1 MKAASSQVDD
11 IMNTRWHRLVL
22 IAGFAAL
29 AAVPAVAQQAPAAP
43 QSGKAAP
50 AAAATTTA
58 ADKEEGEFDIE
69 QNLEDVLQQQP
80 MGADS
85 YRYDSQGRRDP
96 FRSLIGPRQSLGEGE
111 RPPGV
116 PGFLVDEID
125 LSGVFKTKQGL
136 VAMIKGPDNKGYLIR
151 VGDKVFDGELIRIA
165 QGSIVFRQEV
175 NDPTQI
181 ERYKEVVK
189 ELVPQ
194 TVKK

>member
-1 MKAASSQVDD
+1 MVAGELASSRVDE
-11 IMNTRWHRLVL
+11 MMKTLWQRLV
-22 IAGFAAL
+22 FAAG
-29 AAVPAVAQQAPAAP
+29 AATLVMVPAVAQQPAAD
-43 QSGKAAP
+43 KAATPAP
-50 AAAATTTA
+50 AAAS
-58 ADKEEGEFDIE
+58 EQEGAFNIE
-69 QNLEDVLQQQP
+69 QNLEDVLQQP
-80 MGADS
+80 LGADT

-111 RPPGV
+111 RPTGV

-125 LSGVFKTKQGL
+125 LSGVVRTKQGL
-136 VAMIKGPDNKGYLIR
+136 VAMIKGPDNKGYLVR

>member
-1 MKAASSQVDD
+1 M
-11 IMNTRWHRLVL
+11 TRRWHRLV
-22 IAGFAAL
+22 ITAGLTAL
-29 AAVPAVAQQAPAAP
+29 AALPVLAQQAPAASP
-43 QSGKAAP
+43 SGKAAP
-50 AAAATTTA
+50 AATSSAPQA
-58 ADKEEGEFDIE
+58 EEQGEFDIE

-80 MGADS
+80 MGADT

-125 LSGVFKTKQGL
+125 LSGVVKTKQGL

-151 VGDKVFDGELIRIA
+151 VGDKVFDGELIRIS
-165 QGSIVFRQEV
+165 QNSIVFRQEV

>member
-1 MKAASSQVDD
+1 
-11 IMNTRWHRLVL
+11 MNRRWHRLVL
-22 IAGFAAL
+22 IAGLVAVVAAP
-29 AAVPAVAQQAPAAP
+29 VVAQKAPAAP
-43 QSGKAAP
+43 QSGTAAP
-50 AAAATTTA
+50 ADTTTA
-58 ADKEEGEFDIE
+58 APGKEGEFDIE

-80 MGADS
+80 VGADS

-125 LSGVFKTKQGL
+125 LAGVVKTKQGL
-136 VAMIKGPDNKGYLIR
+136 VAMIKGPDNKGYLVR

>member
-1 MKAASSQVDD
+1 MEGTMKTSWD
-11 IMNTRWHRLVL
+11 RLVVML
-22 IAGFAAL
+22 AL
-29 AAVPAVAQQAPAAP
+29 VAIPLLPLAAQQA
-43 QSGKAAP
+43 G
-50 AAAATTTA
+50 TTTA
-58 ADKEEGEFDIE
+58 APKPESTSTSDEREEFDIE
-69 QNLEDVLQQQP
+69 QNLEDVLQQP
-80 MGADS
+80 LGAET

-96 FRSLIGPRQSLGEGE
+96 FRSLIGPRQSLGESE

-125 LSGVFKTKQGL
+125 LAGVIRTKQGL
-136 VAMIKGPDNKGYLIR
+136 VAMIKGPDNKGYLMR

-165 QGSIVFRQEV
+165 QGSIVLRQEV

-194 TVKK
+194 TGKK

>member
-1 MKAASSQVDD
+1 MKTLWQ
-11 IMNTRWHRLVL
+11 RLV
-22 IAGFAAL
+22 FAAC
-29 AAVPAVAQQAPAAP
+29 AATLVIVPAAAQQPAAE
-43 QSGKAAP
+43 KAAP
-50 AAAATTTA
+50 PAAAEAT
-58 ADKEEGEFDIE
+58 EGAFNIE
-69 QNLEDVLQQQP
+69 QNLEDVLQQP
-80 MGADS
+80 LGADT

-125 LSGVFKTKQGL
+125 LSGVVRTKQGL
-136 VAMIKGPDNKGYLIR
+136 VAMIKGPDNKGYLVR

>member
-1 MKAASSQVDD
+1 MMK
-11 IMNTRWHRLVL
+11 TRWHRLVL
-22 IAGFAAL
+22 AAGASAL
-29 AAVPAVAQQAPAAP
+29 VLLPVFAQQPAPAKPA
-43 QSGKAAP
+43 AAP
-50 AAAATTTA
+50 ATEDAQ
-58 ADKEEGEFDIE
+58 EGAFNIE
-69 QNLEDVLQQQP
+69 QNLEDVLQQP
-80 MGADS
+80 LGADT

-125 LSGVFKTKQGL
+125 LSGVVKTKQGL
-136 VAMIKGPDNKGYLIR
+136 VAMIKGPDNKGYLVR